1 MPMHDLEEILQKL
14 KDGKIEIGEA
24 ITSINLFGLEFI
36 GEGAKM
42 DTSRQIRRGIPEII
56 FAEKKSP
63 KLVVEIVSSL
73 MESHQVCLLSRV
85 LQRHLSLLKKEFGT
99 SYILKVSSD
108 SEPYTV
114 TIKKKDYSPPFPSQ
128 RIGILTAGSSDI
140 PIAEEAEAIAR
151 IMGVEVISF
160 HDVGISGV
168 HRLFTPLKELVKQN
182 VRVIIVV
189 AGMEGA
195 LPSIVSGL
203 VRVPVIGVPA
213 STGYG
218 YGGKGVAALMSMLQS
233 CSPGLVV
240 VSIDNGSN
248 AGATAALIAKQSK

>member
-1 MPMHDLEEILQKL
+1 MNDLEEILKRL
-14 KDGKIEIGEA
+14 RNGEIDIEEA
-24 ITSINLFGLEFI
+24 KKTINLFGLEFV

-42 DTSRQIRRGIPEII
+42 DTSRHLRRGIPEII
-56 FAEKKSP
+56 FVEKKRP
-63 KLVVEIVSSL
+63 KLVVEIVSSI
-73 MESHQVCLLSRV
+73 MKSHQVCLLSRV
-85 LQRHLSLLKKEFGT
+85 FERHLSLIKKELG
-99 SYILKVSSD
+99 SAYELVVSAD

-114 TIKKKDYSPPFPSQ
+114 TVKKKDYTHPIPTQ

-151 IMGVEVISF
+151 IMGVDVISF
-160 HDVGISGV
+160 HDVGIAGV
-168 HRLFTPLKELVKQN
+168 HRLFTPLRELIKQN
-182 VRVIIVV
+182 VKVIIVI

-195 LPSIVSGL
+195 LPAIVSGL
-203 VRVPVIGVPA
+203 VTIPVIGVPA

-240 VSIDNGSN
+240 VNIDNGIN

>member
-1 MPMHDLEEILQKL
+1 MHDLEEILQKL
-14 KDGKIEIGEA
+14 KDGEIEVEEA
-24 ITSINLFGLEFI
+24 ITEINLFGIESVS
-36 GEGAKM
+36 EGAKM
-42 DTSRQIRRGIPEII
+42 DTSRHLRRGIPEII
-56 FAEKKSP
+56 FVESKRP
-63 KLVVEIVSSL
+63 NLVVEIVSSI
-73 MESHQVCLLSRV
+73 MESQQVCLLSRV
-85 LQRHLSLLKKEFGT
+85 FDRHLSLLKKEIE
-99 SYILKVSSD
+99 SLYELEISSE

-114 TIKKKDYSPPFPSQ
+114 TVKHKDYILPIPTQ

-160 HDVGISGV
+160 HDVGIAGV
-168 HRLFTPLKELVKQN
+168 HRLFTPLKILVKQN
-182 VRVIIVV
+182 VKAIIVV

-195 LPSIVSGL
+195 LPAIVSGL

-240 VSIDNGSN
+240 VNIDNGIN

>member
-1 MPMHDLEEILQKL
+1 MHDLEEILQKL

-85 LQRHLSLLKKEFGT
+85 LQRHLSLLKKEFGMA
-99 SYILKVSSD
+99 YILKVSSD

-114 TIKKKDYSPPFPSQ
+114 TIKKKDYSPAIPSQ

-189 AGMEGA
+189 AGMEG
-195 LPSIVSGL
+195 
-203 VRVPVIGVPA
+203 
-213 STGYG
+213 
-218 YGGKGVAALMSMLQS
+218 
-233 CSPGLVV
+233 
-240 VSIDNGSN
+240 
-248 AGATAALIAKQSK
+248 

>member
-1 MPMHDLEEILQKL
+1 MHDLEEILQKL
-14 KDGKIEIGEA
+14 RKGEIEVEEA
-24 ITSINLFGLEFI
+24 ITAINLFGIDFI
-36 GEGAKM
+36 SEGANM
-42 DTSRQIRRGIPEII
+42 DTSRHLRRGIPEII
-56 FAEKKSP
+56 FAESKRP

-73 MESHQVCLLSRV
+73 MQSHQVCLLSRV
-85 LQRHLSLLKKEFGT
+85 FDRHLTLLKTELN
-99 SYILKVSSD
+99 SIYDMDISSD

-114 TIKKKDYSPPFPSQ
+114 TIKKKDYSLPIPSQ

-160 HDVGISGV
+160 YDVGIAGV
-168 HRLFTPLKELVKQN
+168 HRLFTPLKSLIKQN

-189 AGMEGA
+189 AGME
-195 LPSIVSGL
+195 
-203 VRVPVIGVPA
+203 GVPA

-240 VSIDNGSN
+240 VNIDNGIN